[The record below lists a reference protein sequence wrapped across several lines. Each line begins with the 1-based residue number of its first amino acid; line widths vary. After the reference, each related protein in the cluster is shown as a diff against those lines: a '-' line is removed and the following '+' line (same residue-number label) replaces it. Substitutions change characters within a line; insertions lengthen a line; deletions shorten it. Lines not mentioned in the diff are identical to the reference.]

1 MKKANFEVVGNPEA
15 MKHLDNKAIAFIK
28 SRKAEHKIHAMA
40 AEMSEMAKEL
50 NVELTDVIVEDMASD
65 DIDRAI
71 IIEFCQTLDKTD
83 AVMVFVSNIFA
94 FTYDSDDLLKFIDT
108 LVNRSVII
116 IDMRNHH
123 TWVPDF
129 PDDSESDE

>member
-1 MKKANFEVVGNPEA
+1 MKKTNFEVVDNPEA
-15 MKHLDNKAIAFIK
+15 MKHLDDKAIAFIK

-40 AEMSEMAKEL
+40 AEMIQMAKEL
-50 NVELTDVIVEDMASD
+50 DVELTDVIVDDMASD

-71 IIEFCQTLDKTD
+71 ITEFCQTLDKTD

-94 FTYDSDDLLKFIDT
+94 FTYDPDDLLKFIDT
-108 LVNRSVII
+108 LMNRPVII

-129 PDDSESDE
+129 PDDSESGE